1 MRGVGYWVSWKKN
14 KAGEHAFVLNTSFV
28 TITDIPSTGVTKTL
42 PETSLFVL
50 IVNHFMGDDAVTI

>member
-1 MRGVGYWVSWKKN
+1 MGILEKN
-14 KAGEHAFVLNTSFV
+14 KAGEHAFVVYTSFV